1 MKYRLIYTTK
11 FKKDYKL
18 SIKRGMPIELLK
30 DTITLLQNGQ
40 PLPSKMHDH
49 ALVGDFIG
57 FRECHILPDWL
68 LLYFVEEDTITLTL
82 ARTGSHSDIFK

>member
-1 MKYRLIYTTK
+1 MKYKLIYTTK

-18 SIKRGMPIELLK
+18 SIRRGMPIELLK

-82 ARTGSHSDIFK
+82 SRTGSHSDIFK

>member
-1 MKYRLIYTTK
+1 MKYKLIYTTK

-18 SIKRGMPIELLK
+18 SIRRGMPTELLK
-30 DTITLLQNGQ
+30 ETITLLQNGQ

-82 ARTGSHSDIFK
+82 SRTGSHSDIFK

>member
-68 LLYFVEEDTITLTL
+68 LLYFVEGDTITLTL

>member
-82 ARTGSHSDIFK
+82 SRTGSHSDIFK

>member
-1 MKYRLIYTTK
+1 MRYKLIYTTK

-82 ARTGSHSDIFK
+82 SRTGSHSDIFK

>member
-30 DTITLLQNGQ
+30 DTITL
-40 PLPSKMHDH
+40 
-49 ALVGDFIG
+49 
-57 FRECHILPDWL
+57 
-68 LLYFVEEDTITLTL
+68 TLS
-82 ARTGSHSDIFK
+82 RTGSHSDIFK